1 MQPHPALTLTDRADL
16 TSRALPPLL
25 VEAQRI
31 AATVILGVHGRK
43 RSGPGETFWQYRPYS
58 FGDATQRIDWHKS
71 ARSDRVYIRETEW
84 EAANTLWLWTSSSP
98 SMQFR
103 SHLSGTTK
111 SERADLIALALSSL
125 AIRAHERVAALDAP
139 YPPGH
144 AKPAVLRIA
153 QWLLDREASPNLP
166 APSQLRQLKRF
177 ATVALFSDFYDK
189 PHDIAEAATAIAAQG
204 VSGHMVQIVDPAEET
219 LPYQGRVEFQDIGGG
234 PLRYVAGKT
243 ENLREAY
250 QAKFQ
255 EQREAVRS
263 LARRLG
269 WSFAVHR
276 TDQSPVS
283 LLLTL
288 HGLIGGEKSQ
298 VAAQGA
304 R

>member
-1 MQPHPALTLTDRADL
+1 MRAYPALQLTDRAEY

-71 ARSDRVYIRETEW
+71 ARSDRVFIRETEW

-98 SMQFR
+98 SMSFR

-111 SERADLIALALSSL
+111 SERADLIALALACL

-139 YPPGH
+139 HAPGH
-144 AKPAVLRIA
+144 AKPAVVRIA
-153 QWLLDREASPNLP
+153 QWLLDRPPTGNLP
-166 APSQLRQLKRF
+166 LNTRLKRF
-177 ATVALFSDFYDK
+177 ATVVLISDFYDT
-189 PHDIAEAATAIAAQG
+189 PDAIAHAATAIASQG
-204 VSGHMVQIVDPAEET
+204 VSGHLVQIVDPAEET
-219 LPYQGRVEFQDIGGG
+219 LPYTGRVEFQDIAGG
-234 PLRYVAGKT
+234 PLKFVAGKT
-243 ENLREAY
+243 ETLREAY
-250 QAKFQ
+250 QEKFLS
-255 EQREAVRS
+255 QREAVRD

-276 TDQSPVS
+276 TDQPPVN
-283 LLLTL
+283 LLLAL
-288 HGLIGGEKSQ
+288 HGLIGGDKSR
-298 VAAQGA
+298 VAAQGS